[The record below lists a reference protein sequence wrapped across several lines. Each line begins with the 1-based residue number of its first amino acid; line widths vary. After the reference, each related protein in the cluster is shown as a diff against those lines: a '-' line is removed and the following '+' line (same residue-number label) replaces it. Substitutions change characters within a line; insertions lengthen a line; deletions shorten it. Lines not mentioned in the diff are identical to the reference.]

1 MRLECLRIAHLRF
14 LEALELRPGPGL
26 NCFVGPN
33 GAGKTSVLE
42 AAYLLSH
49 ARSFRAGSREALL
62 QRGASRL
69 HVYGAMSHARQV
81 DQVDHVGLAREGGR
95 WRARVN
101 GEAAPLGDLVRACAV
116 VCFEPGTHALIAGP
130 AEERRRFL
138 DWGVFHVEHDFL
150 ALWQRYRRAL
160 KQRNALMRAPRAP
173 TPAELAPW
181 EDELQASG
189 EPIAHMRGHYASA
202 VHAELVR
209 VFRHLLPELGDV
221 SLDYGRGWDDVRPL
235 GDALRGNRDRD
246 RLRGHTTQGI
256 HRADWRLR
264 FAQAPRREHLSRGQ
278 EKLCAL
284 GCMLAQAQLFARH
297 NGEWPIVCLDDLA
310 SELDAP
316 HQAAV
321 VDLLREADAQV
332 WVTGTHRPE
341 TISGHAARMFHV
353 EHGHVRAAA

>member
-1 MRLECLRIAHLRF
+1 MRLERLRIAHLRC
-14 LEALELRPGPGL
+14 LEALEVQPGPGL
-26 NCFVGPN
+26 NCLVGPN

-62 QRGASRL
+62 QRGASSL
-69 HVYGAMSHARQV
+69 HVYGAIVHERQV
-81 DQVDHVGLAREGGR
+81 DHLGLAREAGR
-95 WRARVN
+95 WQARVN
-101 GEAAPLGDLVRACAV
+101 GQAARLGELVRACAV

-150 ALWQRYRRAL
+150 GLWRRYRRAL

-173 TPAELAPW
+173 RAAELAPW
-181 EDELQASG
+181 EDELQVTG
-189 EPIAHMRGHYASA
+189 EPIARMRSRYAGA
-202 VHAELVR
+202 VQTELAR
-209 VFRHLLPELGDV
+209 VFRRLLPELGEL
-221 SLDYGRGWDDVRPL
+221 SLDYDRGWDDALPL
-235 GDALRGNRDRD
+235 GEVLCANRDRD
-246 RLRGHTTQGI
+246 RVRGHTTQGI

-284 GCMLAQAQLFARH
+284 GCVLAQAHLFAH
-297 NGEWPIVCLDDLA
+297 ENGEWPIMCLDDLA

-316 HQAAV
+316 HQTAV
-321 VDLLREADAQV
+321 VALLAQADAQV

-341 TISGHAARMFHV
+341 ALSERETRMFHV
-353 EHGHVRAAA
+353 EHGHVRASG